1 MAADLRAD
9 LHASGRGLDAD
20 QPGWQQAAMAAGER
34 IQLRVSG
41 GMRSPVGIFA
51 GTADRVSPT
60 GWHV

>member
-34 IQLRVSG
+34 IQLRVNG
-41 GMRSPVGIFA
+41 GMGSPAGIFA
-51 GTADRVSPT
+51 AAADRVMPG
-60 GWHV
+60 GWHA